1 MPVVPELIGLAGG
14 AVAWEAVDAL
24 ARPRRGM
31 LGGGR
36 AAIAGRAVVFLLLLG
51 AWLGLFGRFWF
62 ALTASL
68 ITLAILV
75 AISNA
80 KQRSLYEPLVFSDF
94 AFIPPMLRHP
104 SLFYIERR
112 EGLALIGITV
122 LLLAVIA
129 AWVGI
134 EPRSIPVPAQ
144 LALLAAEA
152 ALLGLAAFALRW
164 PKALTF
170 ADPVDPRGTIR
181 RFGLALSLPTA
192 WLRWQGEGRRP
203 LPGLPPPESGAA
215 ADAVIVVQSESFMDL
230 RRIGI
235 ATDLPEFDRLRPRA
249 LAQGLL
255 EVPCFGAYTLRPE
268 VSVITGLGAEDQSFD
283 GLHPYLR
290 PRRFAPASLAA
301 ALRGQG
307 WRTVFLHPYD
317 ETFFRRREAIPAL
330 GFERFI
336 GQRDLPGAE
345 RSGYYISD
353 AAVAGVIEDE
363 LRRAREDRIKLFL
376 VCVTMEAH
384 DPFRPGRVP
393 GTDQPLQQYLHHIG
407 HADAMLARLAAHF
420 DAAAERVLLAFY
432 GDHAPV
438 LKEVDPER
446 ERRTDFMIVDCG
458 RAAPRPD
465 EGAAPVQWR
474 PEQINR
480 FIRSWLHDGAV
491 AVGSAGT
498 DEALDPS

>member
-1 MPVVPELIGLAGG
+1 MPVMPELIGLAGG

-31 LGGGR
+31 LGGSR
-36 AAIAGRAVVFLLLLG
+36 AAIPARAVVFLLLLA

-62 ALTASL
+62 ALAASL
-68 ITLAILV
+68 ITLAILA

-80 KQRSLYEPLVFSDF
+80 KHRALYEPLVFSDF
-94 AFIPPMLRHP
+94 AFILPMLRHP

-112 EGLALIGITV
+112 EGLALIGITA
-122 LLLAVIA
+122 LLVAVIA
-129 AWVGI
+129 TWVGL

-152 ALLGLAAFALRW
+152 ALLGLAAFVVPW

-170 ADPVDPRGTIR
+170 VDPADPRGTIR

-192 WLRWQGEGRRP
+192 WLRWRGEGRRP
-203 LPGLPPPESGAA
+203 LPALPPPGPSPEV
-215 ADAVIVVQSESFMDL
+215 DAVIVVQSESFMDL

-235 ATDLPEFDRLRPRA
+235 ATELPEFDRLKPRA
-249 LAQGLL
+249 VVHGLL
-255 EVPCFGAYTLRPE
+255 DVPCFGAYTLRPE
-268 VSVITGLGAEDQSFD
+268 VSAITGLGVEQQSFD

-301 ALRGQG
+301 ALRSHG

-317 ETFFRRREAIPAL
+317 ESFFRRREAIPAL

-336 GQRDLPGAE
+336 GQSDLPDAE

-353 AAVAGVIEDE
+353 AAMAGVIEGE
-363 LRRAREDRIKLFL
+363 LRRARSDGVRLFL

-384 DPFRPGRVP
+384 DPYRPGRVP
-393 GTDQPLQQYLHHIG
+393 GKDEPLQQYLHHIG

-420 DAAAERVLLAFY
+420 DAAAQRVLLAFY

-438 LKEVDPER
+438 LQEVDPER
-446 ERRTDFMIVDCG
+446 ERRTDFMILDCG
-458 RAAPRPD
+458 RAAPRP

-474 PEQINR
+474 PERINH
-480 FIRSWLHDGAV
+480 FIRDWLG
-491 AVGSAGT
+491 GSAGIG
-498 DEALDPS
+498 

>member
-14 AVAWEAVDAL
+14 AIAWEAVDAL

-31 LGGGR
+31 FGGSR
-36 AAIAGRAVVFLLLLG
+36 AAIPGRAVVFLLLLG

-62 ALTASL
+62 ALVASL
-68 ITLAILV
+68 VTLAILV

-80 KQRSLYEPLVFSDF
+80 KRRSLYEPLVFSDF
-94 AFIPPMLRHP
+94 AFILPMLRHP

-112 EGLALIGITV
+112 EGLALIGIAA
-122 LLLAVIA
+122 LLVAVIA

-134 EPRSIPVPAQ
+134 EPRSIPVPVQ

-152 ALLGLAAFALRW
+152 VLLGLAAVAIPW
-164 PKALTF
+164 PRALTF
-170 ADPVDPRGTIR
+170 ADPCDPRDTIR

-192 WLRWQGEGRRP
+192 WLRWRGEGRRP
-203 LPGLPPPESGAA
+203 LAAFATAGLRQDV
-215 ADAVIVVQSESFMDL
+215 DAVVVVQSESFMDL

-235 ATDLPEFDRLRPRA
+235 ATELPEFDRLKSRA
-249 LAQGLL
+249 VAHGLL

-268 VSVITGLGAEDQSFD
+268 IAAITGLGAAEQSFD

-290 PRRFAPASLAA
+290 PQRFAPASLAA

-317 ETFFRRREAIPAL
+317 ERFFRRSEAIPAL

-336 GQRDLPGAE
+336 GQRDLPDAE
-345 RSGYYISD
+345 RCGYYISD
-353 AAVAGVIEDE
+353 AAVAGVIEQE
-363 LRRAREDRIKLFL
+363 LRRARDDGVRLFL

-393 GTDQPLQQYLHHIG
+393 GRDEPLQQYLHHIG

-438 LKEVDPER
+438 LKEVDPEH
-446 ERRTDFMIVDCG
+446 ERRTDFMILDCG
-458 RAAPRPD
+458 RAAPQPASTD
-465 EGAAPVQWR
+465 AVQWR

-480 FIRSWLHDGAV
+480 FIRSWLANAVDADPWGTGNGA
-491 AVGSAGT
+491 
-498 DEALDPS
+498 DPS

>member
-24 ARPRRGM
+24 ARPRRGIF
-31 LGGGR
+31 GGSR
-36 AAIAGRAVVFLLLLG
+36 AAIPGRAVVFLLLLG

-62 ALTASL
+62 ALVASL
-68 ITLAILV
+68 VTLAILV

-80 KQRSLYEPLVFSDF
+80 KRRSLYEPLVFSDF
-94 AFIPPMLRHP
+94 AFILPMLRHP

-112 EGLALIGITV
+112 EGLALAGITA
-122 LLLAVIA
+122 LLVAVIA
-129 AWVGI
+129 AWVGL

-144 LALLAAEA
+144 LALLAVEA
-152 ALLGLAAFALRW
+152 ALLGLAIFAVPW

-170 ADPVDPRGTIR
+170 ADARDPRDTVR

-192 WLRWQGEGRRP
+192 WLRWRGEGRRP
-203 LPGLPPPESGAA
+203 LPAPPPMEIREDV
-215 ADAVIVVQSESFMDL
+215 DAVIVVQSESFMDL

-235 ATDLPEFDRLRPRA
+235 ATALPEFDRLKPRA
-249 LAQGLL
+249 LAHGLL

-268 VSVITGLGAEDQSFD
+268 ISAITGLGAEDQSFD

-290 PRRFAPASLAA
+290 PQRFAPASLATT
-301 ALRGQG
+301 LKLEG
-307 WRTVFLHPYD
+307 WRTIFLHPYD

-330 GFERFI
+330 GFDRFI
-336 GQRDLPGAE
+336 GQRDLPDAE

-353 AAVAGVIEDE
+353 AAVAGVIEAE
-363 LRRAREDRIKLFL
+363 LRRARADGVKLFL

-393 GTDQPLQQYLHHIG
+393 GKDEPLQQYLHHIG

-420 DAAAERVLLAFY
+420 DSAAERVLLAFY

-438 LKEVDPER
+438 LKQVDPER
-446 ERRTDFMIVDCG
+446 ERRTDFMILDCG
-458 RAAPRPD
+458 RAAPAGGGR
-465 EGAAPVQWR
+465 APVQWR

-480 FIRSWLHDGAV
+480 CIRSWLAKGAI
-491 AVGSAGT
+491 
-498 DEALDPS
+498 EADLQRNRERA

>member
-1 MPVVPELIGLAGG
+1 MPVMPEMIGLAGG

-31 LGGGR
+31 FGGSR
-36 AAIAGRAVVFLLLLG
+36 AALLGRAVVFLLMLG
-51 AWLGLFGRFWF
+51 TWLGLFGRFWF
-62 ALTASL
+62 ALAASL

-80 KQRSLYEPLVFSDF
+80 KHRALYEPLVFSDF
-94 AFIPPMLRHP
+94 AFILPMLRHP
-104 SLFYIERR
+104 ALFYIERR
-112 EGLALIGITV
+112 EGLALIGIAA
-122 LLLAVIA
+122 LLVAVIA
-129 AWVGI
+129 AWVGL

-144 LALLAAEA
+144 LALLAGEA
-152 ALLGLAAFALRW
+152 ALLGLAAFAVPW
-164 PKALTF
+164 PRALTF
-170 ADPVDPRGTIR
+170 ADPADPRGTIR

-192 WLRWQGEGRRP
+192 WLRWRGEGGRP
-203 LPGLPPPESGAA
+203 LPEMPAPTPDPAA
-215 ADAVIVVQSESFMDL
+215 EAVIVVQSESFMDL

-235 ATDLPEFDRLRPRA
+235 ATELPEFDRLRPRA
-249 LAQGLL
+249 LAHGLL

-268 VSVITGLGAEDQSFD
+268 VSAITGLGAAEQSFD

-290 PRRFAPASLAA
+290 PWRFAPASLAA

-307 WRTVFLHPYD
+307 WRTIFLHPYD

-353 AAVAGVIEDE
+353 DAVAGVIEDE
-363 LRRAREDRIKLFL
+363 LWRARADGVRLFL

-393 GTDQPLQQYLHHIG
+393 GKDAPLQQYLHHIG
-407 HADAMLARLAAHF
+407 HADAMLARLTSHL
-420 DAAAERVLLAFY
+420 DAAAERALLAFY

-438 LKEVDPER
+438 LPEVAPER
-446 ERRTDFMIVDCG
+446 ERRTDFMILDCG
-458 RAAPRPD
+458 RAAPRP
-465 EGAAPVQWR
+465 EAAAPVQWR
-474 PEQINR
+474 PERINR
-480 FIRSWLHDGAV
+480 FIRSWL
-491 AVGSAGT
+491 AGGDRNT
-498 DEALDPS
+498 

>member
-31 LGGGR
+31 FGGSR
-36 AAIAGRAVVFLLLLG
+36 AAIPARGIAFLLLLG

-62 ALTASL
+62 ALAASL
-68 ITLAILV
+68 VTLAILV

-80 KQRSLYEPLVFSDF
+80 KRRSLYEPLVFSDF
-94 AFIPPMLRHP
+94 AFILPMLRHP
-104 SLFYIERR
+104 SLFYIELR
-112 EGLALIGITV
+112 EGLALIGGAA
-122 LLLAVIA
+122 LLVAVIA

-134 EPRSIPVPAQ
+134 EPHSIPVPVQ

-152 ALLGLAAFALRW
+152 MLLGLTAVAVPW
-164 PKALTF
+164 PRALTF
-170 ADPVDPRGTIR
+170 ADPCDPRETIR

-192 WLRWQGEGRRP
+192 WLRWQGEGRQP
-203 LPGLPPPESGAA
+203 LPAPPADGLREDV
-215 ADAVIVVQSESFMDL
+215 DAVVVVQSESFMDL

-235 ATDLPEFDRLRPRA
+235 ATELPEFDRLRSRA
-249 LAQGLL
+249 VVHGLL

-268 VSVITGLGAEDQSFD
+268 IAAITGLGAAEQSFD

-290 PRRFAPASLAA
+290 PQRFAPASLAA

-317 ETFFRRREAIPAL
+317 ERFFRRSEAIPAL

-336 GQRDLPGAE
+336 GQRDLPDAE
-345 RSGYYISD
+345 RCGYYISD
-353 AAVAGVIEDE
+353 AAVAGVIEQE
-363 LRRAREDRIKLFL
+363 LRRARADGIKLFL

-393 GTDQPLQQYLHHIG
+393 GRDEPLQQYLHHIG
-407 HADAMLARLAAHF
+407 HADAMLARLVADF

-438 LKEVDPER
+438 LKEVDAEH
-446 ERRTDFMIVDCG
+446 ERRTDFMILDCG
-458 RAAPRPD
+458 RAAPQPAST
-465 EGAAPVQWR
+465 EAVQWR

-480 FIRSWLHDGAV
+480 FIRSWLANGAV
-491 AVGSAGT
+491 DAAPRGTGNRAG
-498 DEALDPS
+498 PS

>member
-24 ARPRRGM
+24 ARPRRGIF
-31 LGGGR
+31 GGSPAAIPGR
-36 AAIAGRAVVFLLLLG
+36 AIVFLLLLG

-62 ALTASL
+62 ALVASL
-68 ITLAILV
+68 ITLVILV

-80 KQRSLYEPLVFSDF
+80 KRRSLYEPLVFSDF

-112 EGLALIGITV
+112 EGLALIGGAA
-122 LLLAVIA
+122 LLVAVIVG
-129 AWVGI
+129 WVGL
-134 EPRSIPVPAQ
+134 EPRSIPVPVQ
-144 LALLAAEA
+144 LALVAGEA
-152 ALLGLAAFALRW
+152 ALLGVAAFVPW

-170 ADPVDPRGTIR
+170 ADPCDPRDTIR

-192 WLRWQGEGRRP
+192 WLRWRGEGRRP
-203 LPGLPPPESGAA
+203 LPVPPSDDPREDV
-215 ADAVIVVQSESFMDL
+215 DAVVVVQSESFMDL

-235 ATDLPEFDRLRPRA
+235 ATELPEFDRLRPRA
-249 LAQGLL
+249 LVHGLL

-268 VSVITGLGAEDQSFD
+268 ISTITGLGAEEQSFD

-301 ALRGQG
+301 ALRRQG

-317 ETFFRRREAIPAL
+317 ERFFRRREAIPVL

-336 GQRDLPGAE
+336 GRRDLPDAE
-345 RSGYYISD
+345 RCGYYISD

-363 LRRAREDRIKLFL
+363 LRRARTDGVRLFL

-384 DPFRPGRVP
+384 DPYRPGRVP
-393 GTDQPLQQYLHHIG
+393 GRDEPLQQYLHHIG

-420 DAAAERVLLAFY
+420 DTAAERVLLAFY

-446 ERRTDFMIVDCG
+446 ERRTDFMILDCG
-458 RAAPRPD
+458 RDALRGNG
-465 EGAAPVQWR
+465 ESVAPVQWR

-480 FIRSWLHDGAV
+480 FIRSWLAEGDRDA
-491 AVGSAGT
+491 
-498 DEALDPS
+498 

>member
-1 MPVVPELIGLAGG
+1 MPVVSELVGLAGG

-31 LGGGR
+31 LGGSRAALPGR
-36 AAIAGRAVVFLLLLG
+36 AAVFLLMLG
-51 AWLGLFGRFWF
+51 LWLGLFGRFWF
-62 ALTASL
+62 ALGASL

-80 KQRSLYEPLVFSDF
+80 KHRALYEPLVFSDF
-94 AFIPPMLRHP
+94 AFILPMLRHP
-104 SLFYIERR
+104 ALFYIERR
-112 EGLALIGITV
+112 EGLALIGITA
-122 LLLAVIA
+122 LLVAVIA
-129 AWVGI
+129 IWVGV

-144 LALLAAEA
+144 LALLAGEA
-152 ALLGLAAFALRW
+152 GLLGLAAFAIPW
-164 PKALTF
+164 PRALTF
-170 ADPVDPRGTIR
+170 ADPTDPRRTVR

-203 LPGLPPPESGAA
+203 LPEMPAPTPGPDV
-215 ADAVIVVQSESFMDL
+215 DAVIVVQSESFMDL

-235 ATDLPEFDRLRPRA
+235 ATELPEFDRLRPRA
-249 LAQGLL
+249 LAHGLL

-268 VSVITGLGAEDQSFD
+268 VSAITGLGAGEQSFD

-301 ALRGQG
+301 ALRRQG

-336 GQRDLPGAE
+336 GQRDLPEAE
-345 RSGYYISD
+345 RSGYYITD
-353 AAVAGVIEDE
+353 DAVARVIEDE
-363 LRRAREDRIKLFL
+363 LRRAQADGVRLFL

-393 GTDQPLQQYLHHIG
+393 GKDAPLQQYLHHIG
-407 HADAMLARLAAHF
+407 HADAMLARLTAHL
-420 DAAAERVLLAFY
+420 DAAAERALLAFY

-438 LKEVDPER
+438 LQEVDPER
-446 ERRTDFMIVDCG
+446 ERRTDFMILDCG
-458 RAAPRPD
+458 RAAPRP
-465 EGAAPVQWR
+465 EGGGAVPVQWR
-474 PEQINR
+474 PEEINR
-480 FIRSWLHDGAV
+480 FIRSWLAGS
-491 AVGSAGT
+491 GSAG
-498 DEALDPS
+498 

>member
-1 MPVVPELIGLAGG
+1 MPVVLELIGLAGA

-31 LGGGR
+31 FGGSR
-36 AAIAGRAVVFLLLLG
+36 AAIPGRAVVFLLLLG
-51 AWLGLFGRFWF
+51 AWFGLFGRFWF
-62 ALTASL
+62 ALVASL
-68 ITLAILV
+68 VTLAILV

-80 KQRSLYEPLVFSDF
+80 KRRSLYEPLVFSDF
-94 AFIPPMLRHP
+94 AFILPMLRHP

-112 EGLALIGITV
+112 EGLALIGGAA
-122 LLLAVIA
+122 LLVAVIA

-134 EPRSIPVPAQ
+134 EPRSIPMPAQ

-152 ALLGLAAFALRW
+152 ALLGFAAVAVPW
-164 PKALTF
+164 PQALTF
-170 ADPVDPRGTIR
+170 AEPCDPRDTVR

-192 WLRWQGEGRRP
+192 WLRWRGEGRRP
-203 LPGLPPPESGAA
+203 LPAPPANSLREDV
-215 ADAVIVVQSESFMDL
+215 DAVVVVQSESFMDL

-235 ATDLPEFDRLRPRA
+235 TTALPEFDRLRSRA
-249 LAQGLL
+249 AVHGLL

-268 VSVITGLGAEDQSFD
+268 ISAITGLGAAEQSFD

-290 PRRFAPASLAA
+290 PRRFAPASLAT
-301 ALRGQG
+301 ALRDQG

-317 ETFFRRREAIPAL
+317 ERFFRRREAIPAL

-336 GQRDLPGAE
+336 GQRDLPDAE
-345 RSGYYISD
+345 RCGYYISD
-353 AAVAGVIEDE
+353 AAVAGVIEQE
-363 LRRAREDRIKLFL
+363 LRRARDDGVRLFL

-393 GTDQPLQQYLHHIG
+393 GQDEPLQQYLHHIG

-446 ERRTDFMIVDCG
+446 ERRTDFMILDCG
-458 RAAPRPD
+458 RAAPLPASTD
-465 EGAAPVQWR
+465 AVQWR
-474 PEQINR
+474 PERINR
-480 FIRSWLHDGAV
+480 FIRSWLATGAV
-491 AVGSAGT
+491 DADLRGT
-498 DEALDPS
+498 ESRPGPS